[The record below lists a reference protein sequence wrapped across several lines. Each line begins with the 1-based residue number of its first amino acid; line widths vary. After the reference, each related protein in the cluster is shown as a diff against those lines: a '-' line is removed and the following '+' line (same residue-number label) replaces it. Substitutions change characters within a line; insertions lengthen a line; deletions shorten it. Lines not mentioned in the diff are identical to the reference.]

1 MKMRKSDR
9 TRTRERREERG
20 ERLVTRGEST
30 KVESDVQL
38 RPKADHQ
45 LFLCFF
51 GDCAIQRVRDNHQ
64 GQEFVQLDAGH
75 VMVKPLRSGSQP
87 QPQPAS
93 DRPGGLKD
101 AGSVSC
107 QLKVY
112 PPRDFMQVS
121 SFFSRTARPSGFLKQ
136 NPGETC

>member
-1 MKMRKSDR
+1 MCNFDQN
-9 TRTRERREERG
+9 
-20 ERLVTRGEST
+20 L
-30 KVESDVQL
+30 
-38 RPKADHQ
+38 HQ
-45 LFLCFF
+45 LLLCFF

-107 QLKVY
+107 RLKVY
-112 PPRDFMQVS
+112 PQGISCKFPV
-121 SFFSRTARPSGFLKQ
+121 FS
-136 NPGETC
+136 

>member
-1 MKMRKSDR
+1 MCNFDQN
-9 TRTRERREERG
+9 
-20 ERLVTRGEST
+20 L
-30 KVESDVQL
+30 
-38 RPKADHQ
+38 HQ
-45 LFLCFF
+45 LLLCFF

-75 VMVKPLRSGSQP
+75 VKQIGNFVPFLGEFSSRSDPMVKPLRSGSQP

-121 SFFSRTARPSGFLKQ
+121 SFFLEQQDLQGFENRILVKHVEQKGKNNFQQ
-136 NPGETC
+136 N

>member
-1 MKMRKSDR
+1 MCNFDQN
-9 TRTRERREERG
+9 
-20 ERLVTRGEST
+20 L
-30 KVESDVQL
+30 
-38 RPKADHQ
+38 HQ
-45 LFLCFF
+45 PLLCFF

-64 GQEFVQLDAGH
+64 GQECVQLDAGH
-75 VMVKPLRSGSQP
+75 VKQIGNFVPFLGEFSSRSDPMVKPLRSGSQPQP

-121 SFFSRTARPSGFLKQ
+121 SFFSRTARPSGFRKQ
-136 NPGETC
+136 NPGEAC

>member
-1 MKMRKSDR
+1 MCNFDQNLHQLLLCF
-9 TRTRERREERG
+9 
-20 ERLVTRGEST
+20 LVTVPFKGSGTTIRARSLSLGEFSSR
-30 KVESDVQL
+30 SD
-38 RPKADHQ
+38 P
-45 LFLCFF
+45 
-51 GDCAIQRVRDNHQ
+51 
-64 GQEFVQLDAGH
+64 
-75 VMVKPLRSGSQP
+75 MVKPLRSGSQP

-121 SFFSRTARPSGFLKQ
+121 SFFSRTARPSGFRKQ
-136 NPGETC
+136 NPGEAC